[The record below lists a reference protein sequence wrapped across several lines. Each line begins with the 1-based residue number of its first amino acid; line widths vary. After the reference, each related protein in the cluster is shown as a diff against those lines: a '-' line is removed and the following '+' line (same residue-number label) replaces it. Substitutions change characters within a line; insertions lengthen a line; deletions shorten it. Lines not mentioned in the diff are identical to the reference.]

1 MCRLSLTIV
10 IKHPLKYQVMKKLF
24 LFIFGLLI
32 LPMLSSCGTSATPE
46 EIAQL
51 PVEKISKDEAKVLI
65 DYVGDFTRQL
75 QESVKDK
82 NSKKLQ
88 NLLGQLADANT
99 MAIISKTSQLSDAQ
113 VGEEGIKVR
122 EEFQETISNVLL
134 FGINAEIP
142 AEE

>member
-1 MCRLSLTIV
+1 
-10 IKHPLKYQVMKKLF
+10 MKKLF

-32 LPMLSSCGTSATPE
+32 LPMLSSCGTSATPPE